1 MPGGNGGSE
10 QVQVCSTCRVIS
22 LTHGVL
28 QASPRGALDV
38 KNGKQRT
45 ALPGM
50 NAFHD
55 AHKPAR
61 MLLVGEG
68 GISIEEFLSEP
79 ASKWLA

>member
-1 MPGGNGGSE
+1 
-10 QVQVCSTCRVIS
+10 
-22 LTHGVL
+22 
-28 QASPRGALDV
+28 LDV